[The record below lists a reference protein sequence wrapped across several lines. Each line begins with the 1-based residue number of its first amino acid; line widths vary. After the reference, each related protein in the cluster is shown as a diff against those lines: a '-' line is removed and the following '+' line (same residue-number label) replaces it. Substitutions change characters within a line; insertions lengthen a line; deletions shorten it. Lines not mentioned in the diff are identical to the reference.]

1 MLRICL
7 IGGLAEALARIYW
20 DHEHAVANGEWALW
34 SQHESAL
41 FWFGH
46 CSLTTLNRPCGKGP
60 GKKRSCPQRR
70 SHFCDPWI
78 SMICSVCPANFT
90 VPCVPGSNL
99 TTSHQPPPAH
109 GYSSGHLATA
119 CDKVCSYG
127 KTYSRSSR
135 PVTTTEAWN
144 QKGWRDLHSAGL
156 CSHRVTLGRG
166 GCWVAPNLD
175 LLSQEEHTW
184 NRQSDLAFQGGDKS
198 SRSDNKEQTYA
209 QQIWHSVSLDL
220 KLSAPTRQYV
230 GRFQVNLINVVLV
243 AALTVWGRC
252 TSSHPT
258 DNLAK
263 SSKAALR
270 YSNNLI

>member
-166 GCWVAPNLD
+166 GCWVCSKSWPPVTRRTYLESSIRSCFPGWWQVLPIRQQGANLCSAD
-175 LLSQEEHTW
+175 LTQCKLGFKVIGANKAICWQISSESYKCCPSSG
-184 NRQSDLAFQGGDKS
+184 SD
-198 SRSDNKEQTYA
+198 
-209 QQIWHSVSLDL
+209 SL
-220 KLSAPTRQYV
+220 R
-230 GRFQVNLINVVLV
+230 
-243 AALTVWGRC
+243 
-252 TSSHPT
+252 
-258 DNLAK
+258 
-263 SSKAALR
+263 
-270 YSNNLI
+270 